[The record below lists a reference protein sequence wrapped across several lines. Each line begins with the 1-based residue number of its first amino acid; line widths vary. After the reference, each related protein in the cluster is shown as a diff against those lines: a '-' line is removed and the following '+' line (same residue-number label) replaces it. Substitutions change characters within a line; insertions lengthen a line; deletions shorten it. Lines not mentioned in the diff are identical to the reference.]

1 MRYVETLPTNTYL
14 MLLRPRSPQM
24 TRSGSVGSM
33 SCFCSVVGDAAGTD
47 DQLYGGDVGV
57 VAGLLQQVGKVGL
70 DADLALVAQKLEV
83 DARGLIGHGIDDVAE
98 RELSMLFLRQ
108 GDCALHDRSLGGCAV
123 ECCEDALV
131 TESHDDPFRCARRL
145 GACADVFRSA
155 RACAPRSR
163 ARVLGLLYRNV
174 RPAGGDGLLSA
185 QGVAQGLPGGEAVCM
200 LGERRSGWLRAAPP
214 AALAVFPKCGFRA
227 SANFVN
233 RDTGGN
239 AVRKC

>member
-1 MRYVETLPTNTYL
+1 MRYVETLPTNTFAADDQVGL
-14 MLLRPRSPQM
+14 GGLDELLLQR
-24 TRSGSVGSM
+24 
-33 SCFCSVVGDAAGTD
+33 VGDAAGTD

-155 RACAPRSR
+155 RACARDHAPVFWGYCTAMC
-163 ARVLGLLYRNV
+163 AR
-174 RPAGGDGLLSA
+174 
-185 QGVAQGLPGGEAVCM
+185 
-200 LGERRSGWLRAAPP
+200 RR
-214 AALAVFPKCGFRA
+214 
-227 SANFVN
+227 
-233 RDTGGN
+233 
-239 AVRKC
+239 